1 VNRFT
6 SILSNN
12 LLTAAT
18 IAFITGIAFS
28 SQLALS
34 HTLFSATVMLF
45 WVSIPLFFILFFI
58 CHPHCAMYFLIPLF
72 AAAGCIHAQVH
83 SKLPADREHIYN
95 TIKQKQE
102 VVFVGTMAEMAG
114 FDGRMSSA
122 TLQLKSI
129 RSKDDPAWRRTHGKV
144 LIRLQGKWPD
154 NILPGNDLAVR
165 AIAKRPGSYKTPGV
179 FDYAR
184 YLARKNIWV
193 TASVRSPLLL
203 RKIKKHDTFFHSLL
217 YFPEKTRTK
226 IGEYIDS
233 NVPVDQAATYRAIL
247 LGDKT
252 HLNETTLE
260 AFKNS
265 GTMHILAI
273 SGLHMAVIGSAIY
286 FLIYLVLSRFEK
298 LLLLY
303 NIRKCAAFMTMP
315 ILILYSLLA
324 GMNTPVLRSVIMSTI
339 LILAICSDRK
349 KSPAPLIAFA
359 ALIILIVDPLQLY
372 TVSFQLSF
380 IATLSILFVFPILR
394 VLIVQRFTDNKRTL
408 NLYTGLFKWILAGLL
423 VSSVATLSTIP
434 LSLHFFHRIS
444 LVSPVSNLIIEP
456 LICFWSLIAGFL
468 ALPFIWIFPDISA
481 LLFQA
486 GAIGLDLAENA
497 AMFFAHLPFSHQW
510 LPKPSIWHIVIY
522 YAGMLFLVVAGKK
535 ISIKSVAAFIT
546 FFISFLFFF
555 FPPDFLLKK
564 PHKLQITY
572 LDVGQGSAT
581 LVEFPSRKQ
590 ILIDG
595 GGSSYSKSTVGERV
609 IAPFL
614 WNKGIQNLN
623 IIAIT
628 HPDADHYNG
637 LDFIAHHFTPKQIW
651 VKNTQGHNER
661 YRRIIGSMQRRGG
674 SVTVPSESMTFGET
688 ETSLECIANIGNWK
702 DISFEADNRNQANN
716 GLILSVK
723 TTHFTALFPGD
734 IGRNAEKALVNKT
747 YDLNADIVLSP
758 HHGSKTSNSEEF
770 LTASSPQFLIV
781 SAGKSFK
788 GKFPHYKLAPL
799 CKKHNITL
807 LTTANQGTIE
817 IIAGNTN
824 YQIYGYQKQ
833 NNNPLLPLKR
843 YLIATKTQS
852 Q

>member
-1 VNRFT
+1 MNKFT
-6 SILSNN
+6 SILSSN

-18 IAFITGIAFS
+18 IAFIVGIAFS

-34 HTLFSATVMLF
+34 HTLLSTTGILF
-45 WVSIPLFFILFFI
+45 LASIPVPFILFLI
-58 CHPHCAMYFLIPLF
+58 YHLNCAMYFLIPLF
-72 AAAGCIHAQVH
+72 ATAGLIHAQIH
-83 SKLPADREHIYN
+83 SKLPLDREHIYN
-95 TIKQKQE
+95 VIKQKQE
-102 VVFVGTMAEMAG
+102 VVLVGTMAEMAG
-114 FDGRMSSA
+114 FDGRMGRV

-129 RSKDDPAWRRTHGKV
+129 RLKDDQSWRRTHGKV

-154 NILPGNDLAVR
+154 NILPGYDLAVR
-165 AIAKRPGSYKTPGV
+165 AIVKRPGSYKTPGV

-203 RKIKKHDTFFHSLL
+203 HKIQKRDTFFHSLR

-226 IGEYIDS
+226 IGRYIDS

-247 LGDKT
+247 LGDKS

-286 FLIYLVLSRFEK
+286 FIIYLILSRFEK

-349 KSPAPLIAFA
+349 KSPAPLISFA
-359 ALIILIVDPLQLY
+359 ALIILVADPLQLY

-380 IATLSILFVFPILR
+380 VATISILFVFPILR
-394 VLIVQRFTDNKRTL
+394 SLIIQRFTDNKRTL
-408 NLYTGLFKWILAGLL
+408 HLYTALFKWILAGLL

-434 LSLHFFHRIS
+434 LSLHSFHRIS
-444 LVSPVSNLIIEP
+444 LISPVSNLIIEP

-468 ALPFIWIFPDISA
+468 ALPFIWIFPDISEI
-481 LLFQA
+481 LFQA
-486 GAIGLDLAENA
+486 GAIGLKFAENVA
-497 AMFFAHLPFSHQW
+497 IFFAHLPFSHLW
-510 LPKPSIWHIVIY
+510 LPEPSIWHILIY
-522 YAGMLFLVVAGKK
+522 YAGLLFLVAAGKK
-535 ISIKSVAAFIT
+535 ITFKSLAAFIT
-546 FFISFLFFF
+546 FSLSLLLFF
-555 FPPDFLLKK
+555 FPPRFLLKK
-564 PHKLQITY
+564 PHQLHITY

-581 LVEFPSRKQ
+581 FVKFPSGEQ

-595 GGSSYSKSTVGERV
+595 GGSSYTKSTVGERV

-614 WNKGIQNLN
+614 WHKGIQSLN
-623 IIAIT
+623 AIAIT

-637 LDFIAHHFTPKQIW
+637 LGFIAHHFSPKHIW
-651 VKNTQGHNER
+651 VKDTLGHDKK
-661 YRRIIGSMQRRGG
+661 YRHIIASMQHMNS
-674 SVTVPSESMTFGET
+674 SVTVPSEGMILGKTD
-688 ETSLECIANIGNWK
+688 TSLECIANIGNWK

-723 TTHFTALFPGD
+723 SAQFTALFPG
-734 IGRNAEKALVNKT
+734 ILEKMLKRSLSTEGIISMRTLSFLPIMVQKHQIQNRS
-747 YDLNADIVLSP
+747 SP
-758 HHGSKTSNSEEF
+758 HLPHNF
-770 LTASSPQFLIV
+770 L
-781 SAGKSFK
+781 
-788 GKFPHYKLAPL
+788 
-799 CKKHNITL
+799 
-807 LTTANQGTIE
+807 
-817 IIAGNTN
+817 
-824 YQIYGYQKQ
+824 
-833 NNNPLLPLKR
+833 
-843 YLIATKTQS
+843 
-852 Q
+852 